1 MGGECVQIGGYT
13 VLVYIL
19 ASIAVLMGIATLVL
33 TIQLQ
38 RARRDTRQLQ
48 RYVSKLQNAERTLKN
63 MLFLI
68 P

>member
-1 MGGECVQIGGYT
+1 
-13 VLVYIL
+13 
-19 ASIAVLMGIATLVL
+19 MGIATLVL

-68 P
+68 L